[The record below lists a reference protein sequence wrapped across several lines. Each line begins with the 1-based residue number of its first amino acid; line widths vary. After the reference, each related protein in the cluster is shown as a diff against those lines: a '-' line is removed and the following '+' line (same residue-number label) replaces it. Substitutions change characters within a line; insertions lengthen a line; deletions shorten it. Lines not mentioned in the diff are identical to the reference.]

1 MRPHDSLCDLP
12 WPCHE
17 AATAAASEQSLSRK
31 LLTSLLNSKLPTVH
45 PFRYQVRWLSASSEK
60 ERKPEIFGHT
70 LNSNSRKTELFP
82 SPGRA
87 LRAAQ
92 TNGCP
97 FLATKVRR

>member
-1 MRPHDSLCDLP
+1 MSIPRGSSSIPP
-12 WPCHE
+12 
-17 AATAAASEQSLSRK
+17 EQSLSRK
-31 LLTSLLNSKLPTVH
+31 LLTSLLTSKLPTVH
-45 PFRYQVRWLSASSEK
+45 PIRYQVRWLSSSSEK
-60 ERKPEIFGHT
+60 ERKPENFGHT

-87 LRAAQ
+87 LRATQ